1 MTFRKHPIIERTTAM
16 GTTARLIRPA
26 LIAGALLAV
35 SAPAAQAM
43 PSALSSTQSGTA
55 TTAGQVAKGSVG
67 SSAQASAIASR
78 FMAMHKGFL
87 AYHTGTVSQP
97 SQPVASNVMAAAV
110 DSPTDQPIP
119 TVITQPVA
127 DNVGTNWTA
136 GLIGAGIATAVLLLA
151 ALTASLIRRP
161 RPMAHL

>member
-1 MTFRKHPIIERTTAM
+1 MTFRKHPTIERTTVM

-55 TTAGQVAKGSVG
+55 TTAGQVAKGSVQ

-78 FMAMHKGFL
+78 FTAIHKGFL

-97 SQPVASNVMAAAV
+97 SQPVASTAMAAAV
-110 DSPTDQPIP
+110 DSPTNQAIP
-119 TVITQPVA
+119 TLRTQPVA
-127 DNVGTNWTA
+127 TNAGTNWTA

-161 RPMAHL
+161 RRMAHL